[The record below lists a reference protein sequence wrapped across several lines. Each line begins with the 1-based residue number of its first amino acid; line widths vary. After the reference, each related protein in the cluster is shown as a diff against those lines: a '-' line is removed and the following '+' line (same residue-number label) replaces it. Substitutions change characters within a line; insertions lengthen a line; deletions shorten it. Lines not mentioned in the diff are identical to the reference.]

1 MKDIKIVKLPE
12 NLNVTLCLGNTYLHL
27 CNAWIYDMDF
37 IKLNSRIAEIIKRK
51 KLYVAPAGQ
60 EVFADEIYDDK
71 IQIYCGNENWRSL
84 VKEMLLKDIADM
96 TEIIDGLEFIIQKN
110 IGTYESF
117 KKYSIHAVDTDTD
130 TEVTVNETSTLT
142 IKNGKESIVFTLDE
156 KEATP
161 EEASDF
167 FKNAYYENSRICN
180 AISRM
185 AFDQH
190 SHHLG
195 MQEIYMTMRQERF
208 LRRERFYDRDVHNA
222 SEAIQV
228 CYYCST
234 EPFFLLFEMYTKEG
248 LPIENA
254 FKLNPYFTGKPYPN
268 PNDRIKTS
276 KRSKEYIIN
285 LYGRRNNRVEDILE
299 TVARMEE
306 NPRISATGMDMLFTF
321 MDQCKSLQEK
331 SDNYW
336 NCVFKHQIN
345 FDSLEEIFNTFD
357 ITMKTL
363 IDRAIRAIFLNN
375 TSPDDYIN
383 IIHDY
388 IRMCKIIGIE
398 IDKKLPKNVIS
409 QHDVLAMQIKDI
421 QDAKIKEMFNN
432 QIMENK
438 KLIISLPGNPN
449 YSIISPEETNDLIM
463 EGKRMNHCVG
473 SYINR
478 VADGTSKIF
487 FLRKKN
493 DLKNSYVTIE
503 LNEYNNFVQAK
514 AFSNALPS
522 KEDMQ
527 YINEW
532 VEMIGGYHE

>member
-12 NLNVTLCLGNTYLHL
+12 DLNVTLCIGQTYLYL
-27 CNAWIYDMDF
+27 CNTWIYDMDF
-37 IKLNSRIAEIIKRK
+37 IALNDRIAEIIKSK

-60 EVFADEIYDDK
+60 DVFVDEMYDGRL
-71 IQIYCGNENWRSL
+71 QIYRGEKQSRYF
-84 VKEMLLKDIADM
+84 VKIMRLEDIADV
-96 TEIIDGLEFIIQKN
+96 TEIIDGLEIIIRKN
-110 IGTYESF
+110 KGTYESF

-142 IKNGKESIVFTLDE
+142 IKNGEESIVFILDA

-161 EEASDF
+161 EAASEF
-167 FKNAYYENSRICN
+167 FKNAYYENSQICN

-190 SHHLG
+190 SHHIG
-195 MQEIYMTMRQERF
+195 MKEIYMKMWQDRF
-208 LRRERFYDRDVHNA
+208 FHRNVQDA

-228 CYYCST
+228 CYHCST
-234 EPFFLLFEMYTKEG
+234 EPFFLLLEMYVKDG
-248 LPIENA
+248 LPTEKA
-254 FKLNPYFTGKPYPN
+254 FKLNPYFTGKPFPN
-268 PNDRIKTS
+268 PKDRIKTS

-285 LYGRRNNRVEDILE
+285 LYGKRDNRVEDILE
-299 TVARMEE
+299 TVARLEE

-321 MDQCKSLQEK
+321 MDQCKRLQEK
-331 SDNYW
+331 TDSYW
-336 NCVFKHQIN
+336 DCVFKHQIS
-345 FDSLEEIFNTFD
+345 FESLEEIFNTFD

-363 IDRAIRAIFLNN
+363 IDRSIKAIFLNN
-375 TSPDDYIN
+375 TSPEDYID

-388 IRMCKIIGIE
+388 IHMCKIIGIE
-398 IDKKLPKNVIS
+398 IDKKLPKNVMS
-409 QHDVLAMQIKDI
+409 QHDVLALQIKDI
-421 QDAKIKEMFNN
+421 QDAKIKEMFKN
-432 QIMENK
+432 QIEENK

-463 EGKRMNHCVG
+463 EGKQMNHCVG
-473 SYINR
+473 SYIDR

-493 DLKNSYVTIE
+493 DLKSPYVTIE
-503 LNEYNNFVQAK
+503 LNKHNNLVQAK
-514 AFSNALPS
+514 AFSNTLPS
-522 KEDMQ
+522 KDDMQ

-532 VEMIGGYHE
+532 IDMIGGSHE